1 MDDTSRRVDDETR
14 RAGVPAAD
22 AARGH
27 EDPARPGGAEPEEPL
42 YRVEVIRAE
51 IEQTREDLSET
62 IDAIQDRLRPGNIAA
77 EATGR
82 VKRATTERVKHMAHK
97 AEETAH
103 EMMEGTRD
111 MAGRLTRSARENP
124 LPAVLIGIGTAW
136 LLMNRSG
143 STRTPRDRS
152 RDRDT
157 SRRSAEAYAV
167 GPGEVYDYGAY
178 GVYYDEEERE
188 GIAERIMDKVRQHPV
203 PAALA
208 GVGLAWLAFAN
219 GHDRSGDEYD
229 YGYEYEGTYGTGYGT
244 ARSSRAAQSLRGA
257 YDETAAGVSEA
268 ASGLVEGTGEAASRA
283 RHYAGDAADEIRWRG
298 RRAQNQL
305 QRMLYENPLMVGAAA
320 VVIGAAVG
328 MALPE
333 TDREREWMGET
344 RDNLVDRAQEMA
356 KDAASRVQ
364 DAAGDV
370 AGDIASRAVTGKDD

>member
-14 RAGVPAAD
+14 RAGVPAD
-22 AARGH
+22 AARGQ
-27 EDPARPGGAEPEEPL
+27 EEPARPGGAAPEEPL

-97 AEETAH
+97 AEDTAH
-103 EMMEGTRD
+103 EMMDQTREV
-111 MAGRLTRSARENP
+111 AGRVTRSARENP
-124 LPAVLIGIGTAW
+124 LPAALIGIGTAW

-143 STRTPRDRS
+143 SGRTPRYRS
-152 RDRDT
+152 RDRET
-157 SRRSAEAYAV
+157 SRRSAEEYAL
-167 GPGEVYDYGAY
+167 GRPGEVYDYGAY
-178 GVYYDEEERE
+178 GVYEEDAHE
-188 GIAERIMDKVRQHPV
+188 GLADRIMDKVRQHPI

-219 GHDRSGDEYD
+219 GDDQSGDEYD

-244 ARSSRAAQSLRGA
+244 ARSSRAAQSIGGA

-268 ASGLVEGTGEAASRA
+268 ASGLAEGTGEIVSRA
-283 RHYAGDAADEIRWRG
+283 QHYAGDAVDEIRWRG

-333 TDREREWMGET
+333 TDREREWMGDT
-344 RDNLVDRAQEMA
+344 RDTIVDRAQEMA
-356 KDAASRVQ
+356 KQAASRVQ
-364 DAAGDV
+364 DAAGEV
-370 AGDIASRAVTGKDD
+370 AGDIASRAVTGKDE